1 MKRFTAFLLALVLL
15 FSVQVSS
22 FAIIDSKGLEEK
34 EQRVRGRDPRIYDS
48 DYDSFIV
55 NDTDIMETED
65 KETKLDFDKDLEV
78 VNDEIIAEYTEYNYR
93 DELDYDKKKILEDAY
108 AILDN
113 AIDQEYGA
121 LSVYWTEADFLPY
134 TIIFKIREFDR
145 ASGFTYLEFKD
156 DKWQPMEHEFDKK
169 NEKVIL
175 KVSVNG
181 PIAICYS
188 PGGSSS
194 IIESLYEEYTY
205 LDSVGRE
212 VTEVRGV
219 KASALPTRIHKEE
232 DVVTVAVDQSYM
244 LTKIDWD
251 VFNKA
256 YKELKDQIPEGM
268 TARYFFW
275 LQEEK
280 PSDVDFTLEDIKPG
294 DKVICKL
301 YNGSDWIEQKVEI
314 PEDGLVKV
322 YFGFSG
328 AALILTEI
336 QELPVK

>member
-1 MKRFTAFLLALVLL
+1 MKRFTAILLALALL
-15 FSVQVSS
+15 FSVQAGS
-22 FAIIDSKGLEEK
+22 FALIDSKGLEE
-34 EQRVRGRDPRIYDS
+34 EEHDIRGRDPRIYDS

-93 DELDYDKKKILEDAY
+93 DELTLEKKKIIEDAY
-108 AILDN
+108 RILDN
-113 AIDQEYGA
+113 AIDQKYGA
-121 LSVYWTEADFLPY
+121 LSVYWTEAEFLPY
-134 TIIFKIREFDR
+134 TIVFKIREFDR
-145 ASGFTYLEFKD
+145 AEGFTYLEYKD

-188 PGGSSS
+188 PGGSEA
-194 IIESLYEEYTY
+194 IMESLQEQYTY
-205 LDSVGRE
+205 YDSVEGRTIE
-212 VTEVRGV
+212 LQDS
-219 KASALPTRIHKEE
+219 KAGSLPARIHKED

-244 LTKIDWD
+244 LTEVDWD

-256 YKELKDQIPEGM
+256 YEELKDQIPEGM

-280 PSDVDFTLEDIKPG
+280 PSDVDFILEDIKIG
-294 DKVICKL
+294 DTVICKL
-301 YNGSDWIEQKVEI
+301 YNGTDWIEQKVEI

-336 QELPVK
+336 QKLPE

>member
-1 MKRFTAFLLALVLL
+1 MKRLTAILLALALL
-15 FSVQVSS
+15 LSVQVSS
-22 FAIIDSKGLEEK
+22 FAIIDSKGLEET
-34 EQRVRGRDPRIYDS
+34 EHGIRGRDPRIYDS

-55 NDTDIMETED
+55 NDTDIMETENKD
-65 KETKLDFDKDLEV
+65 TELDFDKDLEV

-108 AILDN
+108 RILDN
-113 AIDQEYGA
+113 AIDQKYGA
-121 LSVYWTEADFLPY
+121 LSVYWTEAEFLPY
-134 TIIFKIREFDR
+134 TIVFKIREFDR
-145 ASGFTYLEFKD
+145 AEGFTYLEYKD

-188 PGGSSS
+188 PGGSEA
-194 IIESLYEEYTY
+194 IMESLQEQYTY
-205 LDSVGRE
+205 YDSVEGRTIE
-212 VTEVRGV
+212 LQGS
-219 KASALPTRIHKEE
+219 KAGSLPARIHKED

-244 LTKIDWD
+244 LTEVDWD

-280 PSDVDFTLEDIKPG
+280 PSDVDFTLEDIKSG
-294 DKVICKL
+294 DTVICKL
-301 YNGSDWIEQKVEI
+301 FDGSDWKEQKVEI
-314 PEDGLVKV
+314 PEDGLVNVFFEK
-322 YFGFSG
+322 SG

-336 QELPVK
+336 QALPE